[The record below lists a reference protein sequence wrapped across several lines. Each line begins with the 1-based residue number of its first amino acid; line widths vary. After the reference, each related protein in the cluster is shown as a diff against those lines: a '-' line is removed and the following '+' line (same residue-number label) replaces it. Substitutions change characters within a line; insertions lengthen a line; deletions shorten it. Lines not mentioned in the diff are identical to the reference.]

1 MSHVIIRHKVEN
13 YDTWRVAFDDHQ
25 SFRKENG
32 EQSARVFQSSDDPN
46 DVLMLF
52 AWDSKD
58 NVRRFMESDNLKE
71 TMHKAGVIGKPEV
84 HFLNGN
90 E

>member
-1 MSHVIIRHKVEN
+1 MSHVMVRHQVEN
-13 YDTWRVAFDDHQ
+13 YDSWRVVFDDHE

-32 EQSARVFQSSDDPN
+32 EQSTQVFQSSEDPN
-46 DVLMLF
+46 DVLLLF
-52 AWDSKD
+52 GWDSEESG
-58 NVRRFMESDNLKE
+58 RRFMESDNLKE
-71 TMHKAGVIGKPEV
+71 TMSKAGVIGKPEV

>member
-1 MSHVIIRHKVEN
+1 MSHVMVRHKVEN
-13 YDTWRVAFDDHQ
+13 YDTWRVAFDDHG

-32 EQSARVFQSSDDPN
+32 ERSARVFQSSDDPN

-52 AWDSKD
+52 DWDSED

-71 TMHKAGVIGKPEV
+71 TMHKAGVIGKPEI
-84 HFLNGN
+84 HFLDGN

>member
-1 MSHVIIRHKVEN
+1 MSRVVVRHKVEN
-13 YDTWRVAFDDHQ
+13 YDTWRVVFDDHEN
-25 SFRKENG
+25 FRKENG

-58 NVRRFMESDNLKE
+58 NVHRFMESDNLKE
-71 TMHKAGVIGKPEV
+71 TMHKAGVIGKPEI
-84 HFLNGN
+84 HFLDGN